1 MWTIWGGGG
10 ICSYVVTIF
19 LAWDLDVTH
28 GPFILTMKLNSTQ
41 TMVEVVAFIA
51 NKVNPII
58 VNHFICLWRLIHVS
72 QFLFHSFPKYLKL
85 TKIATIHV
93 FSSIEDERCF
103 ILVSFLENKTCNQL
117 NFHLQL
123 VIAMYACFFPH
134 LIFSPMR
141 LLILCS

>member
-19 LAWDLDVTH
+19 LAWDLDLTH

-93 FSSIEDERCF
+93 LSSIEDERCF
-103 ILVSFLENKTCNQL
+103 I
-117 NFHLQL
+117 
-123 VIAMYACFFPH
+123 
-134 LIFSPMR
+134 
-141 LLILCS
+141 

>member
-1 MWTIWGGGG
+1 M
-10 ICSYVVTIF
+10 
-19 LAWDLDVTH
+19 TH

-134 LIFSPMR
+134 LIFSPMK